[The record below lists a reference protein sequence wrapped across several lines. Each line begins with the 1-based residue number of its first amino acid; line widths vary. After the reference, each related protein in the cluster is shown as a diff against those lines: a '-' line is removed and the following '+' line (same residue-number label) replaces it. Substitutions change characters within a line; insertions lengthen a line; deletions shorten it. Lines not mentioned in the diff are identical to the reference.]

1 MKNLTLGILLIAI
14 GLAGFLMYKRR
25 GQPRSAPLHN
35 TITAGTTADFPPF
48 SFRDSSNDIVGFDID
63 IAREV
68 ARRLDK
74 NIEFQDMPFDSLIP
88 QLKNGTIHI
97 IAAGIS
103 ATPERKQ
110 SVLFTDPY
118 LTGNPLVVLSK
129 KDSGID
135 TFKDIKNKKVIVNT
149 GYLGDLYM
157 SKIDDINLQR
167 VTSVSD
173 GFLFLDKDQ
182 GDAFIGSYQSIR
194 PYLDKYGKD
203 TFNWFIIKETDENSS
218 LAVSPM
224 YQSLLKNMQKALDE
238 MSADGTLKSLKN
250 KWNIA

>member
-135 TFKDIKNKKVIVNT
+135 TFKDIKNKKARWWTSIT
-149 GYLGDLYM
+149 KSDQ
-157 SKIDDINLQR
+157 KILALEETPFSAILSDRYPR
-167 VTSVSD
+167 V
-173 GFLFLDKDQ
+173 
-182 GDAFIGSYQSIR
+182 
-194 PYLDKYGKD
+194 
-203 TFNWFIIKETDENSS
+203 
-218 LAVSPM
+218 
-224 YQSLLKNMQKALDE
+224 E
-238 MSADGTLKSLKN
+238 MKCAMK
-250 KWNIA
+250 